1 MNQLTVQALNKSF
14 DDSVK
19 VLNSVDF
26 AIGKGDFL
34 VVLGPSGCG
43 KTTLLRI
50 ISGLEAADSGQI
62 YIAGKDVTKIEPK
75 YRDVAMVFQ
84 NYALYPH
91 MTVFENLAFALKI
104 RKLPK
109 AALSDKVNQTADIL
123 GLTKYLYR
131 KPKQLSGGQRQRVAL
146 GRAIVRN
153 PALFLFDEPLSNLDA
168 ELRSQMRLELLS
180 LHRKIGATSLFVTHD
195 QVEAMS
201 LADKIIIL
209 NNGRQIGPER
219 PRELYDDPP
228 DTFVAGFLGSPGMN
242 LLKAVTSDEGT
253 SANIGEG
260 IFILADRKLP
270 PNRPV
275 IIGFRPEACRPD
287 QQGVI
292 PALVTGYEDSGK
304 EYIIELAGP
313 DGQRIF
319 CLSKIRY
326 NIGESLRLLAEK
338 FHYFD
343 GDTGT
348 AIRSI

>member
-1 MNQLTVQALNKSF
+1 MNQLAVESLSKSF
-14 DDSVK
+14 DSSSK
-19 VLNSVDF
+19 VLSSINFTID
-26 AIGKGDFL
+26 KGDFL

-109 AALSDKVNQTADIL
+109 AAVADKVRQTADII
-123 GLTKYLYR
+123 GLSKFLNR
-131 KPKQLSGGQRQRVAL
+131 RPKQLSGGQRQRVAL

-180 LHRKIGATSLFVTHD
+180 LHRKIGATSLYVTHD

-209 NNGRQIGPER
+209 NNGRQIGPAR

-242 LLKAVTSDEGT
+242 LLKAVTGDEGT
-253 SANIGEG
+253 SAIIDEG
-260 IFILADRKLP
+260 ISVRLDKKLP
-270 PNRPV
+270 PGRRI
-275 IIGFRPEACRPD
+275 IIGFRPEACRPEA
-287 QQGVI
+287 QGTI
-292 PALVTGYEDSGK
+292 PAVVAAHEDSGK
-304 EYIIELAGP
+304 EYIIELDGP
-313 DGQRIF
+313 GGQRIF
-319 CLSKIRY
+319 CLGKIKY
-326 NIGESLRLLAEK
+326 NIGETLKLSVEK

-343 GDTGT
+343 GDTG
-348 AIRSI
+348 AALRSI